1 MRSACEIPAF
11 PSILPQHLQ
20 QQRIFVQSNN
30 FHNTLPG
37 NQYKFS
43 LALKGKKKH
52 RELQFWKNSGK
63 RKRFHVKYSSISNHQ
78 ANKPGDRSILPLMH
92 MWFQEN
98 FTNKPSYR
106 WRRKNKPKTTRKDLE
121 VISGTSC
128 KLEKGETLGIH
139 IQKKCPETCSHSFS
153 IVQNTPQCAWSICV
167 QALENSHSRN
177 TSNFSLLTSWLL
189 ITHLVQPQEC
199 VQTILYTTA
208 AFSMAWYHE
217 LFHFLSSISLPG
229 EATGKET
236 MLSTASHQVRTLL
249 TGLMPWKLL
258 LLLRILIQAMWINW
272 SFQFQIA
279 VQNLL
284 ALHPPPKRWRKE
296 V

>member
-1 MRSACEIPAF
+1 
-11 PSILPQHLQ
+11 
-20 QQRIFVQSNN
+20 
-30 FHNTLPG
+30 
-37 NQYKFS
+37 
-43 LALKGKKKH
+43 
-52 RELQFWKNSGK
+52 
-63 RKRFHVKYSSISNHQ
+63 
-78 ANKPGDRSILPLMH
+78 MH
-92 MWFQEN
+92 MWFQEI

-106 WRRKNKPKTTRKDLE
+106 WRRKTKPKATWKDLK

-128 KLEKGETLGIH
+128 KLEKGETLGIN

-177 TSNFSLLTSWLL
+177 TSHFSLLTELTFYNSS
-189 ITHLVQPQEC
+189 C
-199 VQTILYTTA
+199 VTTRVCTNY
-208 AFSMAWYHE
+208 FVH
-217 LFHFLSSISLPG
+217 HSSILHGMVPWTIPFPLLR
-229 EATGKET
+229 EAPGKET

-279 VQNLL
+279 VQKLL